1 MSSTVLWSSTRRCSM
16 ASSEYLEIREVVR
29 KLAKANDLEYLGL
42 LDRLGISVIRRVEE
56 STGLSMIEKYSTAM
70 NDHL

>member
-1 MSSTVLWSSTRRCSM
+1 M

-56 STGLSMIEKYSTAM
+56 STGLNMIEKYSTAM

>member
-56 STGLSMIEKYSTAM
+56 STGLSTAI
-70 NDHL
+70 

>member
-29 KLAKANDLEYLGL
+29 KLAKPNDLEYLGL

-56 STGLSMIEKYSTAM
+56 STGLNMIEKYSTAM